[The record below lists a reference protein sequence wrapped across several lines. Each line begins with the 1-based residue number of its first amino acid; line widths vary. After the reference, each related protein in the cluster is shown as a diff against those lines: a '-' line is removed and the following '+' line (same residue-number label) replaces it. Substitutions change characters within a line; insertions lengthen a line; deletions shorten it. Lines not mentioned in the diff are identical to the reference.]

1 MLNTGDGDSIDGQMM
16 RNMAR
21 LPNLLNRGRD
31 ALQSPQSSRS
41 DVMHVLHEVEALK
54 EDSQSILDAFRERIQ
69 DHRQSTSCEHTE
81 GLPGFWRVM
90 HAHYARSFALQL
102 TIEIILNS
110 SLTALGS
117 VNVDL
122 AMESSK
128 MSEEIVQLA
137 EEVKEY
143 RPLGAL
149 YMVICLTLAWLGA
162 DNEESKSQILDLL
175 LEHQKD
181 THGATSSV
189 SASGLDWIEKRFML
203 K

>member
-1 MLNTGDGDSIDGQMM
+1 
-16 RNMAR
+16 
-21 LPNLLNRGRD
+21 
-31 ALQSPQSSRS
+31 
-41 DVMHVLHEVEALK
+41 MHVLNEVEALK
-54 EDSQSILDAFRERIQ
+54 EASQSILDAFRERIQ
-69 DHRQSTSCEHTE
+69 DHRQSTSCEHTAE
-81 GLPGFWRVM
+81 LHRFWRVM

-102 TIEIILNS
+102 AIEIILNS

-117 VNVDL
+117 VKVVDL

-162 DNEESKSQILDLL
+162 NNEDSKSQILGLL

-189 SASGLDWIEKRFML
+189 SASGLDWIEKRFTL

>member
-1 MLNTGDGDSIDGQMM
+1 MQV
-16 RNMAR
+16 RNE
-21 LPNLLNRGRD
+21 L
-31 ALQSPQSSRS
+31 
-41 DVMHVLHEVEALK
+41 EALK
-54 EDSQSILDAFRERIQ
+54 EASQPILDAFRERIQ

-81 GLPGFWRVM
+81 APHSLWRIM

-102 TIEIILNS
+102 AIEIILNS

-117 VNVDL
+117 VKVDL
-122 AMESSK
+122 ARESSK

-149 YMVICLTLAWLGA
+149 YMVICLALAWLGA
-162 DNEESKSQILDLL
+162 NNEGSKSQIFDLL
-175 LEHQKD
+175 LEHHKD

-189 SASGLDWIEKRFML
+189 SASGLDWIEERFML

>member
-1 MLNTGDGDSIDGQMM
+1 MLNAGDGDSIDGQMM
-16 RNMAR
+16 HSMAR
-21 LPNLLNRGRD
+21 LPNLLNRGRV
-31 ALQSPQSSRS
+31 ALQSTQSARS
-41 DVMHVLHEVEALK
+41 EVMAVLDEVEALK
-54 EDSQSILDAFRERIQ
+54 EASQSILDAFRDRIQ
-69 DHRQSTSCEHTE
+69 DHRQSTSCEHT
-81 GLPGFWRVM
+81 PGFHDFWRVM

-102 TIEIILNS
+102 AIEIILNS
-110 SLTALGS
+110 CLIALGS
-117 VNVDL
+117 LKVDL
-122 AMESSK
+122 AIESSK

-137 EEVKEY
+137 EEVKGY

-181 THGATSSV
+181 TNGATSSV
-189 SASGLDWIEKRFML
+189 SASGLDWIERRFML